1 MSMTSPTD
9 GENPEDCGV
18 YNEYYNVQHG
28 ILSEFTCEGLDG
40 HNNSLSW
47 IEANANRMGATINT
61 RPSSRRWS
69 QLEAFEIFV
78 KGRESGIKYKIT
90 AYYAPKQ
97 AALMARRMSEIDLN
111 EGNAPQ
117 ALRVFRKM
125 MHFDVNWYDHRDG
138 EWEHI
143 CLDEVHDPLR
153 PHWPGDAIVSVMNA
167 LHDDLASAVDIHMM
181 TLRRGMISAL
191 PVYWFSGEM
200 VQNPSFDMMANYVS
214 NLQRLEE
221 SNSKEEL
228 IERAEGLVTSF
239 IDEEE

>member
-97 AALMARRMSEIDLN
+97 AALMARRMSEIHLN

-138 EWEHI
+138 DWEGI

-167 LHDDLASAVDIHMM
+167 LHDDLASAVDINMM
-181 TLRRGMISAL
+181 TLRYQMMSAI
-191 PVYWFSGEM
+191 PVYWFMGEM
-200 VQNPSFDMMANYVS
+200 VHDPSFDMMASYVS
-214 NLQRLEE
+214 NLQRLHDT
-221 SNSKEEL
+221 SCKEEMSV
-228 IERAEGLVTSF
+228 IAEGMITSF